1 MNLRC
6 GCIQVLRALEPE
18 SRGTECPA
26 APWPW
31 EAPALSCAFILHPSL
46 RDMFMK
52 RAPGPRPNSKAVSG
66 WEDGI
71 VRLFK
76 KNEQGGCGMG

>member
-52 RAPGPRPNSKAVSG
+52 RAPGPRPNSRGCFRLGG
-66 WEDGI
+66 WDCSFVQE
-71 VRLFK
+71 K
-76 KNEQGGCGMG
+76 